1 MLSELWCYTLS
12 FMVICHFFA
21 CLCDSF
27 PGKCASFLHMLRV
40 ITDLLPEWIK
50 SLSSRWLMKSCKF
63 FYSPIKR
70 NRCFTSRG
78 IKTLVQTFG
87 SKRKKLDH
95 LTNTTHPGA
104 YAVLFL
110 DAKTDSTLRSILLFF
125 SVILYWRNIFEENY
139 KEKVNKTNTN
149 HSFLQVYEKYNP
161 HSCHSQITF
170 NLFI

>member
-1 MLSELWCYTLS
+1 MLSGLWCYTLS
-12 FMVICHFFA
+12 FMVICHSFA

-70 NRCFTSRG
+70 NRCFTSHG
-78 IKTLVQTFG
+78 IKTLVQIFG
-87 SKRKKLDH
+87 SKRKKELDH

-104 YAVLFL
+104 YACVISRCQNRLNFE
-110 DAKTDSTLRSILLFF
+110 KYT
-125 SVILYWRNIFEENY
+125 VILQCFCIEEISLKKITKRKLTKQIQTIHFFRSMRNIIHIVVTV
-139 KEKVNKTNTN
+139 K
-149 HSFLQVYEKYNP
+149 
-161 HSCHSQITF
+161 
-170 NLFI
+170 